1 MGKLKIVWSYKAKD
15 KLFSILEYY
24 TLRNK
29 SKTYSIRLYKR
40 LVKEINLLR
49 KHPDLGIKT
58 EDESVRGLIVDTYI
72 IFYEITK
79 DKIIIHTLWDSRQN
93 PDNKIISK

>member
-1 MGKLKIVWSYKAKD
+1 MGKRKIVWSYKAKE

-29 SKTYSIRLYKR
+29 SKTYSIKLYRR
-40 LVKEINLLR
+40 LVKEINLLS

-58 EDESVRGLIVDTYI
+58 EMESVRGLIVDTYI
-72 IFYEITK
+72 IFYEIAR
-79 DKIIIHTLWDSRQN
+79 DRIIIHTLWDSRQN
-93 PDNKIISK
+93 PANKTI

>member
-1 MGKLKIVWSYKAKD
+1 MGKRKIVWSHTAKD

-29 SKTYSIRLYKR
+29 SKTYSIKLYKR
-40 LVKEINLLR
+40 LVNEINLLL

-58 EDESVRGLIVDTYI
+58 
-72 IFYEITK
+72 
-79 DKIIIHTLWDSRQN
+79 
-93 PDNKIISK
+93 